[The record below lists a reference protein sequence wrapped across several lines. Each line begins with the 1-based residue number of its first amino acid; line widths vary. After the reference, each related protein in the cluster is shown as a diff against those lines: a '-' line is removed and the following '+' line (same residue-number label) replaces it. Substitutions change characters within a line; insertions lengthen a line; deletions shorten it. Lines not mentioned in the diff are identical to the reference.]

1 MVVPDY
7 QSFMLPLLKFAED
20 GKEHGQSEAAEALAR
35 YFNATEMGYQG
46 LSRNLSQKL
55 LDHVK

>member
-20 GKEHGQSEAAEALAR
+20 GKEHRQNEAADALAR
-35 YFNATEMGYQG
+35 YFNATEADRKELLPSGRQSRFIP
-46 LSRNLSQKL
+46 LS
-55 LDHVK
+55 